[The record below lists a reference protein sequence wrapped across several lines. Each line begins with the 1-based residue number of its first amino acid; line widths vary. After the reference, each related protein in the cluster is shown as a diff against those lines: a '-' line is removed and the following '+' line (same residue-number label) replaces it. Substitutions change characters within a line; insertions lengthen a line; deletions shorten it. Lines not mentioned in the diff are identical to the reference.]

1 MNILS
6 AMSIIFLDVN
16 AIHLATVLIF
26 GIFCPQGLENA
37 QQSGNT
43 SKQTASAG
51 ARSFPKCQHIRNVP
65 NCQV

>member
-1 MNILS
+1 MNIFTF
-6 AMSIIFLDVN
+6 MSIILWEQYGTT
-16 AIHLATVLIF
+16 AATVLIF